1 MKFSVGWWIRRYR
14 GMTTR
19 LGALQGIVLGIAGIG
34 IVTTFGF
41 VGLRFAKADAASQ
54 VYQSRLR
61 ELSGEY
67 ETLRTQYNSAVR
79 QTAVTELV
87 VKDRAVTVHVRTIEG
102 QSETIETA
110 CDADKEI
117 YVDFALVDGRL
128 WIRRVFDSDTAPSMA
143 TVINPKLTDVDWEA
157 EGALV
162 GQAVYRKLG
171 EGRWVV
177 RAGGDGALGLARVED
192 DEVVSLSAPP
202 EVRSYDEVQSAV
214 DEEIEKVGWRDVFA
228 AVVGG

>member
-1 MKFSVGWWIRRYR
+1 MATK
-14 GMTTR
+14 
-19 LGALQGIVLGIAGIG
+19 LGAVQGIVIGLAGIG
-34 IVTTFGF
+34 AVVLIGA
-41 VGLRFAKADAASQ
+41 VGLRFAKADAATR
-54 VYQSRLR
+54 VYQDRLR
-61 ELSGEY
+61 DLSGEY
-67 ETLRTQYNSAVR
+67 ETLREQYNSAVR

-102 QSETIETA
+102 ESETIETA

-128 WIRRVFDSDTAPSMA
+128 WIRRVFDSDTPPSRA
-143 TVINPKLTDVDWEA
+143 TVINPKLADVDWES

-162 GQAVYRKLG
+162 GQAVYRMLG

-177 RAGGDGALGLARVED
+177 RAGGDGALGLARVDE
-192 DEVVSLSAPP
+192 DEVVSLSGPP
-202 EVRSYDEVQSAV
+202 EIRSFEEVQDAV
-214 DEEIEKVGWRDVFA
+214 DEELEKVGWRDVLT